1 MYKIVVIILF
11 IIPSICK
18 SQERD
23 IYLELAGSGGLGSIN
38 YEKKIGTFGGQ
49 GTFSYSGGFS
59 LTPIDKNN
67 GTVLIFPL
75 LMHTCLGKTHKAE
88 FAIGQSFSITTR
100 GQFFLKTPVFIG
112 YRYHKEDHPFL
123 FRAGYSPLINNITQF
138 SVQHWGG
145 ISFGYAF

>member
-1 MYKIVVIILF
+1 MYKTVFISLF
-11 IIPSICK
+11 ILPFLGFGQDRS
-18 SQERD
+18 

-38 YEKKIGTFGGQ
+38 YEKKVGLIGGQ
-49 GTFSYSGGFS
+49 GIISYSAGFS

-67 GTVLIFPL
+67 GTVLIFPVL
-75 LMHTCLGKTHKAE
+75 LHTTFGKVHKAE

-112 YRYHKEDHPFL
+112 YRYHKAESPFL
-123 FRAGYSPLINNITQF
+123 FRVGYSPIINNITQL

>member
-1 MYKIVVIILF
+1 MYKIVYIILF
-11 IIPSICK
+11 IVPSYCQ

-38 YEKKIGTFGGQ
+38 YEKNLGDIDKQ
-49 GTFSYSGGFS
+49 GSFSYSAGFS

-75 LMHTCLGKTHKAE
+75 LMHTYFGKTHNAE
-88 FAIGQSFSITTR
+88 FAIGQSFSLTTR
-100 GQFFLKTPVFIG
+100 GQFFLKTPAFIG

-123 FRAGYSPLINNITQF
+123 FRAGYSPIINNITQL